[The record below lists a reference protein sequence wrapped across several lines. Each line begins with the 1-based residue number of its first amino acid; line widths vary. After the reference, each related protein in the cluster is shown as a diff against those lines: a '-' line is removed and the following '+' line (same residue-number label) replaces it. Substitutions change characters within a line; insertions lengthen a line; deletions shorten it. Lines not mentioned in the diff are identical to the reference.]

1 MKPIKLKFAALAA
14 GAIASTLYGVEARAQ
29 TSDPALNALVKKGL
43 LTEQEAKAA
52 AAEREVQASKPK
64 LADKDV
70 RFFWKEGLNFQSGDG
85 KTFQGKIGG
94 RLQYDFAGFEESAG
108 ARSLVGNTPFSTEF
122 RRARL
127 YTSGEINEGVPIYY
141 ILQMEFAGGDT
152 KFADAY
158 LGMKNIPYIGSLQVG
173 QFYEPFSLEQLTS
186 DNYVTFL
193 ERALPIE
200 AFSPAR
206 NVGGM
211 IQNHQFDER
220 MTYAFGFFADD
231 KTDKANEVPYES
243 NARFTAR
250 VTGLPWYDEGSKGRR
265 YLHLGA
271 GGSIANP
278 EDDLVQYRSR
288 PEAHLAPRY
297 VDTGTFS
304 ADMAYVAN
312 GEVVFTYDRL
322 SLQAEYMHNWSDSPA
337 AGDPQF
343 NGFYAFASYFL
354 TDDHRPYKKSSG
366 SLDRVKPKKNFAFNG
381 GGLGAWE
388 LLARV
393 SYLDLNDGAVRGGRL
408 TDYTAGLGWY
418 INPNTR
424 WLFNYIYAD
433 MDRAA
438 GGGHTHIFEMR
449 AQVDF

>member
-1 MKPIKLKFAALAA
+1 MKYTKLKVAAMAA
-14 GAIASTLYGVEARAQ
+14 GAAASALCSFEANAQ

-52 AAEREVQASKPK
+52 ATEREAQAAKAKP
-64 LADKDV
+64 ADHDV
-70 RFFWKEGLNFQSGDG
+70 RFFWKDGLNFQSGDG
-85 KTFQGKIGG
+85 KTFNGKIGG
-94 RLQYDFAGFEESAG
+94 RLQYDFAGFEESEG
-108 ARSLVGNTPFSTEF
+108 ARALVGNTPFSTEF

-141 ILQMEFAGGDT
+141 ILQLEFAGADVR
-152 KFADAY
+152 FADAY
-158 LGMKNIPYIGSLQVG
+158 LGMKEIPLVGSLQVG

-231 KTDKANEVPYES
+231 KTDDANEVPYES

-250 VTGLPWYDEGSKGRR
+250 VTGLPWYDEESKGRR

-271 GGSIANP
+271 GGSIVNP
-278 EDDLVQYRSR
+278 EDDMVQYRSR

-297 VDTGTFS
+297 VDTGVFP

-312 GEVVFTYDRL
+312 GEVLFTYDRL
-322 SLQAEYMHNWSDSPA
+322 SLQGEYMQNWNDSPA
-337 AGDPQF
+337 TGDSQLS
-343 NGFYAFASYFL
+343 GFYAFASYFL
-354 TDDHRPYKKSSG
+354 TDDYRPYKKSSG
-366 SLDRVKPKKNFAFNG
+366 TADRVKPKKNFSFNG
-381 GGLGAWE
+381 GGWGAWE
-388 LLARV
+388 VLARF
-393 SYLDLNDGAVRGGRL
+393 SYLDLNDGTVRGGRL
-408 TDYTAGLGWY
+408 ADYTAGLGWY

-433 MDRAA
+433 LDRAA
-438 GGGHTHIFEMR
+438 GSGHTHIFQMR
-449 AQVDF
+449 CQVDF